1 MTFDTSL
8 TCRECARTFDPGPLY
23 FCEWCF
29 GPLEVTYDY
38 DRIAEVTTRE
48 DIEKGPPSLW
58 RYANLLPVS
67 RSAMADLGA
76 GLTPLTRADRLAKE
90 LGLSDLWI
98 KNDSLNPTNSFKD
111 RPVTVA
117 LSKAVEFGFKTVA
130 CASTGNLANSV
141 AAHAAHAGLD
151 SYVFVPHDIE
161 PAKIVAAATLGNVVE
176 VEGNYD
182 EINRLC
188 VELHDIYEWGFAN
201 INLRPY
207 YAEGSKTIAFE
218 TAEQLGWELPDH
230 VIVPVA
236 SGALLTKVKKGFDE
250 LVRIG
255 LVSENSQVRVSGAQ
269 AEGCSPVAVA
279 FEGGSEDIRPQKPDT
294 IAKSLAI
301 GDPADGYYALRAVRK
316 SGGAVTAVTDEEII
330 SAIRLLARTEGIF
343 TEPAGGVTI
352 ASLVKLASQGVVG
365 TSERVVAYVT
375 GHGLKTPEVVDARA
389 VARIPANVVGF
400 QEALGEKEEQ
410 L

>member
-1 MTFDTSL
+1 VEFATSL
-8 TCRECARTFDPGPLY
+8 KCRECERTYEPGPRY

-38 DRIAEVTTRE
+38 DGIAEIVTRE
-48 DIEKGPPSLW
+48 RIEAGPTSLW
-58 RYANLLPVS
+58 RYADLLPVS
-67 RSAMADLGA
+67 RSARADLGA
-76 GLTPLTRADRLAKE
+76 GLTPLIKADRLGKE
-90 LGLSDLWI
+90 LGLTDLWI

-161 PAKIVAAATLGNVVE
+161 PAKIVAAAILGNVVE

-182 EINRLC
+182 AVNRLC
-188 VELHDIYEWGFAN
+188 VELHDTYEWGFAN

-218 TAEQLGWELPDH
+218 TAEQLGWQLPDH

-236 SGALLTKVKKGFDE
+236 SGALLTKVNKGFDE
-250 LVRIG
+250 LVEVG
-255 LVSENSQVRVSGAQ
+255 LVPDDHQVRVSGAQ

-279 FEGGSEDIRPQKPDT
+279 FENGSEDIRPQKPDT

-316 SGGAVTAVTDEEII
+316 SGGAVAAVTDEETVD
-330 SAIRLLARTEGIF
+330 AIRLLARTEGIF

-352 ASLVKLASQGVVG
+352 ASLVKLASQGIVEP
-365 TSERVVAYVT
+365 SERVVAFVT
-375 GHGLKTPEVVDARA
+375 GHGLKTPEVVEARA
-389 VARIPANVVGF
+389 LARIPANVAGF
-400 QEALGEKEEQ
+400 QEALEEKE
-410 L
+410 